1 MSLIRNNARRIRR
14 RARYYS
20 SERGPVRSYPR
31 GRRIGLIG
39 FYGWGNYGD
48 ELFID
53 AFAPALGRAGTMTV
67 LPELESDPYFTRP
80 VRQVVAEQDAL
91 VIGGGDLVQ
100 FNRRNKLYWDSAY
113 LDKPVFIYGV
123 GVPTWRGA
131 EPVPRIVDHLRQF
144 FQHPN
149 VKYIGVRDEE
159 SKAWIDANLEP
170 TVEVKVHADL
180 VFSLDL
186 PPASRPGPDDPPILG
201 IVTRQRPVDSPD
213 DYTAVEALARTAQDR
228 GFRIRHIVLGTGTVG
243 QRDLANADDLDVPG
257 KELVHSE
264 NLDDLSRWIGEC
276 RVLASMKFHGT
287 VVATMYGTPSICL
300 MPTPKNYRLLKQI
313 GRPELIRHFTHD
325 TLFEMIADEPPALID
340 PATVAALRDDSRAG
354 LDELTAAIERSAPIT
369 SRLKRRLTRT

>member
-1 MSLIRNNARRIRR
+1 MNVVQHNLQRVRR

-20 SERGPVRSYPR
+20 ERGTARSYPR
-31 GRRIGLIG
+31 GRRVGLIG

-67 LPELESDPYFTRP
+67 LPELEADPYFTRP

-100 FNRRNKLYWDSAY
+100 FNRRNKLYWDAAY
-113 LDKPVFIYGV
+113 LAKPVFIYGV
-123 GVPTWRGA
+123 GVPTWQGA
-131 EPVPRIVDHLRQF
+131 EPVPRIVDHLRRF

-149 VKYIGVRDEE
+149 VKYIGVRDHE

-170 TVEVKVHADL
+170 EVEVRVHADL

-186 PPASRPGPDDPPILG
+186 PAAPRPDDAPILG

-213 DYTAVEALARTAQDR
+213 DYTAVEQLARTAQDR

-264 NLDDLSRWIGEC
+264 SLDDLSRWIGEC

-287 VVATMYGTPSICL
+287 VVATMYGTPSICM
-300 MPTPKNYRLLKQI
+300 MPTPKNYRLLRQI
-313 GRPELIRHFTHD
+313 GRPELIRHFTQD
-325 TLFEMIADEPPALID
+325 DLFEMLADEPPALID
-340 PATVAALRDDSRAG
+340 PSTIAALREDSLAG
-354 LDELTAAIERSAPIT
+354 LDELTGAIRRSAPIT
-369 SRLKRRLTRT
+369 NRIRRRLTGT